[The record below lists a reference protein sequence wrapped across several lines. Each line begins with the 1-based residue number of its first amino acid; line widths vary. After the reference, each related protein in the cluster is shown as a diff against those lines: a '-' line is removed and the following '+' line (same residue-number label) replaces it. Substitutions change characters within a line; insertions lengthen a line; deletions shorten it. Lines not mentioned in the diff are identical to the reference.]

1 MVEQD
6 KYEHSIGVLKLAS
19 KMSEQ
24 YYNKPLLLSYSGGKD
39 SDVLLQ
45 LAIESGINF
54 EVQNSHTTVDAPPT
68 VYHIRE
74 VFKKLEEQGI
84 SCKVRM
90 SSRFKGRARTGVL
103 ALPEVQDQLHQG
115 IFPNGQ
121 DQLHQGIFPNGQDQL
136 HQGLNYDRH
145 RGRCVSLVDARPTVL
160 RTDRVRGVER
170 HSKR

>member
-121 DQLHQGIFPNGQDQL
+121 DQLHQG
-136 HQGLNYDRH
+136 LNYDRH